1 MLTNIARSAGAL
13 LALAA
18 APVTAGVA
26 GATGAAVVHT
36 VAAEPSEAPVPP
48 SEDVQLDDRGS
59 GREGKTRN
67 HGDFVR
73 EQREAGLRGRD
84 LAGAIHEEKGNS
96 PPGHAKASPTERRQE
111 PKGERE
117 RGTRERGEKERGEG
131 GGKARRQ

>member
-1 MLTNIARSAGAL
+1 MLTNLARSAGTL

-36 VAAEPSEAPVPP
+36 VAAEPADAPVPP
-48 SEDVQLDDRGS
+48 SEDVQPERA
-59 GREGKTRN
+59 RN

-84 LAGAIHEEKGNS
+84 LAGAIHEEKGIS
-96 PPGHAKASPTERRQE
+96 PPGHAKARPD
-111 PKGERE
+111 
-117 RGTRERGEKERGEG
+117 RGQDRKGEG
-131 GGKARRQ
+131 GARGRAGERGKSHTR